1 MKTKLQMTVENS
13 APLGQKSP
21 YPKSYDK
28 SLLHPVRRAQ
38 QREAMALPAIQW
50 RGVDIWNAYE
60 LAWLGLSGIPVRASA
75 SFFVP
80 ADSPFLAESKSVKLY
95 LNSLNQERFAES
107 SDVAELIAR
116 DLSAVCEAPV
126 RVEID
131 PSSLAH
137 LERNLKEFQCLDH
150 LDVAITQYNRN
161 PELLSVG
168 VESKAEKL
176 VSHVFK
182 SHCLVTGQPDWGSIF
197 VSYHGL
203 ALNHADLLRYLVSY
217 HNHAGFSENCI
228 EQIYTDLLTI
238 TKPSHLEVF
247 GRFTRRGGIDINPY
261 RANVEITAANSRLL
275 FQ

>member
-1 MKTKLQMTVENS
+1 MNTKLQMTVENS

-21 YPKSYDK
+21 YPKGYNS

-38 QREAMALPAIQW
+38 QREAMDLPALQW

-60 LAWLGLSGIPVRASA
+60 LAWLGSSGVPVRASA
-75 SFFVP
+75 SFFIP
-80 ADSPFLAESKSVKLY
+80 AHSPFLAESKSVKLY
-95 LNSLNQERFAES
+95 LNSLNHERFSHS
-107 SDVAELIAR
+107 SDVKDLIAR

-126 RVEID
+126 RVEIN
-131 PSSLAH
+131 PSSLAS
-137 LERNLKEFQCLDH
+137 LVRDDKEFTCLDH
-150 LDVAITQYNRN
+150 LDVEITQYERN
-161 PELLSVG
+161 PKLLSVS
-168 VESKAEKL
+168 VEAKAEKL

-197 VSYHGL
+197 ISYQGQ
-203 ALNHADLLRYLVSY
+203 ALSHSDLLKYLVSY

-228 EQIYTDLLTI
+228 EQIYADLLTI
-238 TKPSHLEVF
+238 AQPSYLEVF

-261 RANVEITAANSRLL
+261 RANVEITALNSRLL